1 MLDKHGTGMMCVAH
15 NARKSQMY
23 MLVVMQRTS
32 AGAADECSA
41 VLLVHFYAVPDLQM
55 TAHA

>member
-1 MLDKHGTGMMCVAH
+1 MMCVAH
-15 NARKSQMY
+15 NARTSQMY

-32 AGAADECSA
+32 AGAADERSA